1 MDFLYL
7 LEGLRNPVLDKIML
21 TVTTLGEETVF
32 LVLSLYLLWCVD
44 KYYGYFMLSVG
55 FIGTQLN
62 QMLKVIFK
70 IDRPWVRDPSFTI
83 VEGSADMAAGYSFPS
98 GHTQSATGCFGAVA
112 RWTKNNILRIV
123 SIIIIALVAFSR
135 MYLGVHTPADVIVS
149 LVIGA
154 ILIFALYPL
163 IKKAKKNYKV
173 MYCFIGIMLLWSI
186 LQILFMEFFPF
197 SDGLS
202 EKELYSSLKNAY
214 KMAGA
219 VSGFAVMFELDRRY
233 IKFETKAVWWAQII
247 KLVGGLSLTIAVKN
261 ICYAVFGLIPYE
273 PFSRF
278 LSYFFMVLFATCVWP
293 LTFRF
298 FSKLDKNKR

>member
-1 MDFLYL
+1 MKFLYL

-21 TVTTLGEETVF
+21 TITTFGEETVF

-44 KYYGYFMLSVG
+44 KYYGYYILSVG

-62 QMLKVIFK
+62 QLLKVIFK
-70 IDRPWVRDPSFTI
+70 IDRPWVRDPSFTT
-83 VEGSADMAAGYSFPS
+83 VEGATEAAGGYSFPS
-98 GHTQSATGCFGAVA
+98 GHTQSATGCFGAIA

-123 SIIIIALVAFSR
+123 SILMILLVAFSR
-135 MYLGVHTPADVIVS
+135 MYLGVHTPADVITS
-149 LVIGA
+149 LIIGSV
-154 ILIFALYPL
+154 LVFALYP
-163 IKKAKKNYKV
+163 IFRKARENYKV
-173 MYCFIGIMLLWSI
+173 MQWFIGIMLMWSFV
-186 LQILFMEFFPF
+186 QILFMEFFPF
-197 SDGLS
+197 SDGLN
-202 EKELYSSLKNAY
+202 EAELLSGLKNAY

-247 KLVGGLSLTIAVKN
+247 KLVGGLSLTLAVKS
-261 ICYAVFGLIPYE
+261 ICKAIFSFIPYV
-273 PFSRF
+273 PLSRF
-278 LSYFFMVLFATCVWP
+278 FSYFFMVLFAACVWP